1 MINVKYFGNGRQVI
15 NSDYYHAIKTKE
27 YHNLKT
33 RDGCRVLPAEKMY
46 VAVDFIDA
54 IDGSFARI
62 RIDADTYTDISIK
75 SIDYVD
81 QLKRNPN
88 IP

>member
-1 MINVKYFGNGRQVI
+1 
-15 NSDYYHAIKTKE
+15 
-27 YHNLKT
+27 
-33 RDGCRVLPAEKMY
+33 